1 MYLIDRVEPS
11 CSLSVDGERE
21 RERGEEGVRVVDVK
35 LQVLQNRVTIYCT
48 EVKLAVI
55 K

>member
-11 CSLSVDGERE
+11 CSLSVDGE

-35 LQVLQNRVTIYCT
+35 LQVLQNRVTIYCM
-48 EVKLAVI
+48 EVKLALI